1 MRWYVVIYGEN
12 GNTHTHTHTYI
23 YIYTHTHIHIHKH
36 THTHTHIYIYIHIHK
51 HTHTHTHTP
60 SIEVFDPEGS
70 CFCVSYW
77 SVLRR
82 KGITITG
89 HGISN
94 IKNRWCLSV
103 RIDIGLNF
111 RKFNLKNAFKLRYAL
126 KQQEE
131 KLGNCSVL
139 IFQIRL
145 LSFYTSHW
153 NFCFSRCKFC
163 TRTVQLSL
171 LTGVTLSN
179 TIISLFY
186 IFHRIS
192 QNQAT

>member
-1 MRWYVVIYGEN
+1 MLLFTVSMV
-12 GNTHTHTHTYI
+12 TY
-23 YIYTHTHIHIHKH
+23 TQ
-36 THTHTHIYIYIHIHK
+36 
-51 HTHTHTHTP
+51 TP
-60 SIEVFDPEGS
+60 SIEVFDPEES

-82 KGITITG
+82 KGITVTG
-89 HGISN
+89 RGISN
-94 IKNRWCLSV
+94 FKNRCCLSV
-103 RIDIGLNF
+103 RIDIRLSF
-111 RKFNLKNAFKLRYAL
+111 RKCNLKNVFKLRNAL

-131 KLGNCSVL
+131 KLGNCIVF

-145 LSFYTSHW
+145 LSFYTPHW
-153 NFCFSRCKFC
+153 NFCFSRYKFC

-171 LTGVTLSN
+171 LISVTLSN
-179 TIISLFY
+179 VIVSLIY